1 MTGKKMIKE
10 YIIITLGVI
19 LMSISIS
26 IFYEPNKLVTGG
38 VTGLAIILRQL
49 SSQYIGYAIPIWL
62 TNIVMNVPLF
72 AIGLKLFGLKN
83 LTKTIYATTALSLSL
98 YITVFLP
105 PFITEDLI
113 LVSIFGG
120 VLSGSGLGLVFRCMA
135 TTGGSDM
142 AASIINRHIKHVSTS
157 KIMFLIDST
166 IILFGFFVFG
176 ATKAMYAIIIVFIST
191 KVIDAIQEGLSFAKA
206 AFIISEYSEEISHII
221 MQEIQ
226 RGITGLEGKGMYTK
240 KTKNV
245 LLCVVSNKEIVRI
258 KELVYKADKNAFV
271 IVADVREVLGEGFK
285 TEF

>member
-1 MTGKKMIKE
+1 MIKE